1 MEALRRRYAE
11 MSAREQRIVLLGAV
25 AAAVLLVLA
34 LVMPLDR
41 AVARSHE
48 RVERKQADL
57 EWLRQVGPSLASRAQ
72 GPSTPSNESLLVLV
86 DRSAREAGL
95 GAALTGSQPSGD
107 GSMRTQFQ
115 KAEFDRLVA
124 WMGALAQQSGVRAES
139 ATFDA
144 GDAPGVVNAVIV
156 LRQQR

>member
-1 MEALRRRYAE
+1 MSALRRRYAE
-11 MSAREQRIVLLGAV
+11 MSIREQRMVLFGAV
-25 AAAVLLVLA
+25 VAAVLLILA
-34 LVMPLDR
+34 IVMPVDR
-41 AVARSHE
+41 AVARAHE

-57 EWLRQVGPSLASRAQ
+57 DWLRQVGPALTSASQAS
-72 GPSTPSNESLLVLV
+72 PATNESLLVLV

-115 KAEFDRLVA
+115 KAEFDRLIG
-124 WMGALAQQSGVRAES
+124 WMGQLAQQHGVRADS

-144 GDAPGVVNAVIV
+144 GDAPGVVNAVVV
-156 LRQQR
+156 LRSR